1 MLAEGVCEVPRR
13 AEGARRSANWIPSM
27 VVVVVLVRRGGL
39 VAYGGGMALAVSLCR
54 RLDRDEAY
62 GMVWFTRPRRGGR
75 CCGVCQRQWLAIVV

>member
-27 VVVVVLVRRGGL
+27 VVVVVVVVRRGGL

-62 GMVWFTRPRRGGR
+62 GMVWYGLQGRGVVG
-75 CCGVCQRQWLAIVV
+75 GVVAYVSDSG